1 MLLTIHTYIRPYVIY
16 VYVKVVNFGSPLAQS
31 IFERLSSGESV
42 RNKLGDLQR
51 KRSKY
56 VMRLASDGLFK
67 DID

>member
-1 MLLTIHTYIRPYVIY
+1 MLFTIHTYIRPYVIY

-31 IFERLSSGESV
+31 VFERLSPGESV
-42 RNKLGDLQR
+42 RKRLGDLQR
-51 KRSKY
+51 KGSKY